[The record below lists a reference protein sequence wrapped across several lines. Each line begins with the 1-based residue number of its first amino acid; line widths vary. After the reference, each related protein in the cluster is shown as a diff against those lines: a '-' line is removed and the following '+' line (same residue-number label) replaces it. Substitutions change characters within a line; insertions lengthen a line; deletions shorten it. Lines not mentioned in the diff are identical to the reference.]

1 MDKIEIE
8 YLTIEKYYEVL
19 EVMKVA
25 YPNWQGNYWKKE
37 TINNLI
43 KKFPE
48 GQIAIIVDG
57 KVAGIALSIIVKYDD
72 FGDDHTY
79 SDITANYTFINHN
92 PKGDT
97 LYGIEV
103 FIDPK
108 YRGNRLGRRL
118 YDARKILCE
127 ELNLKAI
134 VFGGR
139 LPNFHKH
146 ANELN
151 PKQYIQ
157 KVKNKEIYDPVLS
170 FQLSN
175 EFHVKKVLKNYLPED
190 VQSAEYATL
199 LQWDNVYYTGKKNLI
214 NKSRK
219 SVRLGLVQWRMRV
232 FNSVDDLYAQ
242 MEYFVNA
249 VSAYKADFVLFPELF
264 NAPLMHQFKDKNE
277 AESMRLLSKYT
288 PEIKNKFSELAVA
301 YNVNIITGSMPDI
314 ENGELKNVGFVCHRS
329 GKIDTYEKIHITP
342 NETKYWGLNGGN
354 ILKTYVTDAGI
365 IGVLI
370 CYDAEFPELSRL
382 LADEG
387 MQILFV
393 PYLTDTQNAYMRVRL
408 CAQARAV
415 ENECFVAITGS
426 TGNLPEVENMDL
438 NYSQSAVFTPSD
450 FAFPSNAIKSE
461 ATANTEMV
469 LVADVDLKLL
479 DELNSYGSVRN
490 LKDRRLDF
498 YELKRKD

>member
-8 YLTIEKYYEVL
+8 YLTIEKYNEVL
-19 EVMKVA
+19 AVMKVA
-25 YPNWQGNYWKKE
+25 YPNWQGNFWKKE

-72 FGDDHTY
+72 FGDNHTY
-79 SDITANYTFINHN
+79 ADITANYTFINHN
-92 PKGDT
+92 QKGDT

-139 LPNFHKH
+139 LPNYHNY
-146 ANELN
+146 AAELN

-170 FQLSN
+170 FQLGN

-190 VQSAEYATL
+190 IQSAEYATL
-199 LQWDNVYYTGKKNLI
+199 LQWDNVYYTGKKSLI

-219 SVRLGLVQWRMRV
+219 SVRLGLIQWRMRI
-232 FNSVDDLYAQ
+232 FNSVEDLYAQ

-249 VSAYKADFVLFPELF
+249 VSAYNADFAVFPELF
-264 NAPLMHQFKDKNE
+264 NAPLLHLFKDKNE
-277 AESMRLLSKYT
+277 AEAMRLLSKFT
-288 PEIKNKFSELAVA
+288 PEIKTKFSELAVA

-314 ENGELKNVGFVCHRS
+314 QNGELKNVGFVCHRS
-329 GKIDTYEKIHITP
+329 GSVDTYEKIHITP
-342 NETKYWGLNGGN
+342 TESKYWGLRGGDM
-354 ILKTYVTDAGI
+354 LKTYVTDAGI

-370 CYDAEFPELSRL
+370 CYDSEFPELSRL

-498 YELKRKD
+498 YELKRK

>member
-1 MDKIEIE
+1 M
-8 YLTIEKYYEVL
+8 
-19 EVMKVA
+19 
-25 YPNWQGNYWKKE
+25 PNYHNY
-37 TINNLI
+37 
-43 KKFPE
+43 
-48 GQIAIIVDG
+48 A
-57 KVAGIALSIIVKYDD
+57 A
-72 FGDDHTY
+72 
-79 SDITANYTFINHN
+79 
-92 PKGDT
+92 
-97 LYGIEV
+97 
-103 FIDPK
+103 
-108 YRGNRLGRRL
+108 
-118 YDARKILCE
+118 
-127 ELNLKAI
+127 
-134 VFGGR
+134 
-139 LPNFHKH
+139 
-146 ANELN
+146 ELN

-170 FQLSN
+170 FQLGN

-190 VQSAEYATL
+190 IQSAEYATL
-199 LQWDNVYYTGKKNLI
+199 LQWDNVYYTGKKSLI

-219 SVRLGLVQWRMRV
+219 SVRLGLIQWRMRI
-232 FNSVDDLYAQ
+232 FNSVEDLYAQ

-249 VSAYKADFVLFPELF
+249 VSAYNADFAVFPELF
-264 NAPLMHQFKDKNE
+264 NAPLLHLFKDKNE
-277 AESMRLLSKYT
+277 AEAMRLLSKFT
-288 PEIKNKFSELAVA
+288 PEIKTKFSELAVA

-314 ENGELKNVGFVCHRS
+314 QNGELKNVGFVCHRS
-329 GKIDTYEKIHITP
+329 GSVDTYEKIHITP
-342 NETKYWGLNGGN
+342 TESKYWGLRGGDM
-354 ILKTYVTDAGI
+354 LKTYVTDAGI

-370 CYDAEFPELSRL
+370 CYDSEFPELSRL

-450 FAFPSNAIKSE
+450 FAFPSNSIKSE

-498 YELKRKD
+498 YELKRK